1 MNSSSVDLQHHDG
14 IPVARLVGEVDL
26 TRAPGIRVGLLRAVS
41 NQDHGLVLD
50 LRDTT
55 YLDSAGVNVIFELA
69 ERLSA
74 RQQRLAAVVPDRAI
88 IERVLTLVNLRS
100 ILESHHTLEAAI
112 TSIRALDPDAPR
124 PQD

>member
-1 MNSSSVDLQHHDG
+1 MNQSIDLQHHDG
-14 IPVARLVGEVDL
+14 VPVARLVGEVDL
-26 TRAPGIRVGLLRAVS
+26 TRAPGIRVGLLRAVT

-55 YLDSAGVNVIFELA
+55 YLDSAGVNIIFELA

-88 IERVLTLVNLRS
+88 IERVLELVNMRS
-100 ILESHHTLEAAI
+100 ILESHRSLEAAI
-112 TSIRALDPDAPR
+112 GSIRALGPDAPTA
-124 PQD
+124 

>member
-1 MNSSSVDLQHHDG
+1 M
-14 IPVARLVGEVDL
+14 ARLVGEVDL
-26 TRAPGIRVGLLRAVS
+26 TRAPGIRVGLLRAVT

-88 IERVLTLVNLRS
+88 IERVLDAG
-100 ILESHHTLEAAI
+100 EPP
-112 TSIRALDPDAPR
+112 LDPGEPPHAGGGDRLDPGARPGRAAPEA
-124 PQD
+124 

>member
-1 MNSSSVDLQHHDG
+1 MNSSIDLQHHDG

-26 TRAPGIRVGLLRAVS
+26 TRAPSIRVGLLRAVT

-50 LRDTT
+50 LRDAT

-69 ERLSA
+69 ERLSG

-100 ILESHHTLEAAI
+100 ILESHRTLEEALD
-112 TSIRALDPDAPR
+112 SIRALEPDKP
-124 PQD
+124 PSED

>member
-1 MNSSSVDLQHHDG
+1 MNSSIDLQHHDG

-26 TRAPGIRVGLLRAVS
+26 TRAPGIRVGLLRAVT

-55 YLDSAGVNVIFELA
+55 YLDSAGVNIIFELA

-88 IERVLTLVNLRS
+88 IERVLELVNMRS
-100 ILESHHTLEAAI
+100 ILESHRTLEAAI
-112 TSIRALDPDAPR
+112 GAIRALGPGEPAPGA
-124 PQD
+124 